1 MDEGTPLTLRS
12 GSGSVRATVAALP
25 FFDPAKQ
32 VPVS

>member
-1 MDEGTPLTLRS
+1 MEEGTTLEVRS
-12 GSGSVRATVAALP
+12 STGPRTAIVSTLP